1 MQTPRRDVRR
11 RVVSLSL
18 SQFVAWG
25 ISYYIVGGFGESI
38 AADLG
43 WSRSLVHG
51 GFSTALLTM
60 ALSSP
65 GVGRT
70 IDRHGG
76 RRVMAIGAGLNA
88 LGCVGLALSHTVVAY
103 YAAWICLGVAM
114 RLTLYDAAFA
124 TLARIEGPHAGRSM
138 SQITLLGGLAST
150 VFWPVGQLLAA
161 WFGWRGALIAYAGLA
176 LLTVPL
182 HLSLPDERYA
192 PRDDEERAVSAGP
205 SAGARPRH
213 PWLAGGLFAAIIA
226 LVNVLNS
233 GMSAHMIDILAGLG
247 VATSAA
253 VWIASLRGVGQSL
266 ARLCE
271 IVFGRRVDPLRLNL
285 GATFIL
291 PCCFAIGLM
300 SGQSLLAASAFAFLY
315 GAGNGIVTITRG
327 TIPIVLFDHRDYG
340 AFTGRLLAPSFV
352 LSAFA
357 PLVFAVV
364 IDRGGADA
372 ALYLSLVIGAGA
384 LAASALLE
392 RVATS
397 EPSLLDSQESSAR

>member
-1 MQTPRRDVRR
+1 LEP
-11 RVVSLSL
+11 
-18 SQFVAWG
+18 
-25 ISYYIVGGFGESI
+25 
-38 AADLG
+38 
-43 WSRSLVHG
+43 VHG
-51 GFSTALLTM
+51 GFSIALLTM

-65 GVGRT
+65 VVGRT

-76 RRVMAIGAGLNA
+76 RQVMATGAGLNA
-88 LGCVGLALSHTVVAY
+88 LGCVGLALSHSVAAY
-103 YAAWICLGVAM
+103 YTAWICLGIAM

-161 WFGWRGALIAYAGLA
+161 SFGWRGALIVYAGFA

-182 HLSLPDERYA
+182 HLSLPDGRYE
-192 PRDDEERAVSAGP
+192 PREDGDRAVSPGA
-205 SAGARPRH
+205 SADGRPRVAR
-213 PWLAGGLFAAIIA
+213 WLIGGLFAMIIA

-253 VWIASLRGVGQSL
+253 VWISSLRGVGQSL

-271 IVFGRRVDPLRLNL
+271 IVFGRRLDPLKLNL
-285 GATFIL
+285 GATFVL

-315 GAGNGIVTITRG
+315 GAGNGIATITRG

-340 AFTGRLLAPSFV
+340 TFTGRLLAPSFV

-357 PLVFAVV
+357 PLVFAFV

-384 LAASALLE
+384 LIASAVLE

-397 EPSLLDSQESSAR
+397 GPSPLDSPESSAR